1 MRTTL
6 STRNSGKPL
15 YTHRFEIPADVSPV
29 VEPGNLS
36 GERTLRLARVLGLA
50 WFAFVTLTFSASAVI
65 PSPEKILP
73 DDTLVL
79 ITAPDFAKV
88 RENWKKGTQ
97 AQFWN
102 DPAMKPFKEKFTSK
116 WTEDLIKPLERDLG
130 IKLEDYHQLPQ
141 GQVTFALRQIG
152 GQGSAEGEPG
162 LLLLIDSRDKSDSL
176 KKNLADLRKKWVDA
190 GKTIRTEKIHDIE
203 FAVLDLSTN
212 DVPKTLRKLFPASSP
227 VQEAGDNNEPSKTSS
242 KSQWVIGQVQSLL
255 VIGNSIKAVEPVVLR
270 LTGGS
275 VPALAD
281 LFLYQADQVARF
293 RDAALYAWVNAKTL
307 MDIFSRQMV
316 KKEKPDAPNPFDIS
330 PEKIINALGLKNLKT
345 LGASFRSSD
354 QGTLLEAYVGAP
366 ESSRQ
371 GLLKILAG
379 EPKNANPPAFVPAD
393 AVKFQRW
400 RIDGQKAWAAL
411 EKMVN
416 DISPQWMSGINFLIE
431 TANTAAREKDPGFDI
446 RKSLI
451 GNLGD
456 DVISYQ
462 KAPRGNSV
470 ASLRSPPSIALI
482 GSPQPEQFAVTLRSL
497 AGFIAQQAGISPEE
511 REFLGRKIY
520 SIPLRSLGLPMPA
533 AASAMPATLSFAAS
547 GGYVALSTDA
557 SILEEYLRSSETQG
571 KALRETPGLDDAAQK
586 VLGPGSSLFGYQNQ
600 TETARTWFEM
610 LRKDSGAATNATA
623 AATAFFPGA
632 TEALKDWLDF
642 SLLPPFEKI
651 SKYFYF
657 TVYGGS
663 ASADGLTFR
672 MFAPVPPALRG
683 QEGSKP

>member
-1 MRTTL
+1 MRTTFRL
-6 STRNSGKPL
+6 PVAAG
-15 YTHRFEIPADVSPV
+15 VSPAAK
-29 VEPGNLS
+29 PGILPGGENFSSLRILS
-36 GERTLRLARVLGLA
+36 LTCFVSIALA
-50 WFAFVTLTFSASAVI
+50 FSAAAVI
-65 PSPEKILP
+65 PSPERILP
-73 DDTLVL
+73 DDTLML

-88 RENWKKGTQ
+88 RENWKKGPQ

-102 DPAMKPFKEKFTSK
+102 EPAMKPFKEKFMSK
-116 WTEDLIKPLERDLG
+116 WTEDFVKPLERDLG
-130 IKLEDYHQLPQ
+130 IKFEDYSQLFQ
-141 GQVTFALRQIG
+141 GQITFALRQIG
-152 GQGSAEGEPG
+152 AQGSSEGEPG
-162 LLLLIDSRDKSDSL
+162 ALLLIDAKEKSDQL
-176 KKNLADLRKKWVDA
+176 KQKLAELRKKWVDA
-190 GKTIRTEKIHDIE
+190 GKTIRNEKIHDIE
-203 FAVLDLSTN
+203 FGILALSTN
-212 DVPKTLRKLFPASSP
+212 DVPKTLRNLFPASSP
-227 VQEAGDNNEPSKTSS
+227 TPEVADDKDAP
-242 KSQWVIGQVQSLL
+242 KSNPKIEWVIGQVQSLL

-281 LFLYQADQVARF
+281 LFLYQADHVARF
-293 RDAALYAWVNAKTL
+293 REAPLYAWVNAKTL
-307 MDIFSRQMV
+307 LDIATREMA
-316 KKEKPDAPNPFDIS
+316 KKEKPETPNAFDVN

-345 LGASFRSSD
+345 FGASFRTSD
-354 QGTLLEAYVGAP
+354 QSSLLEAYVGAP

-411 EKMVN
+411 EKMIN

-456 DVISYQ
+456 DIISYG
-462 KAPRGNSV
+462 KAPRGSSL
-470 ASLRSPPSIALI
+470 ADLRSAPTMVLL
-482 GSPQPEQFAVTLRSL
+482 GSPQPEQFAGALRSFTS
-497 AGFIAQQAGISPEE
+497 FIGQQAGISAEQ

-533 AASAMPATLSFAAS
+533 GASATLSFAAS

-557 SILEEYLRSSETQG
+557 AILEEYLRTSEARV
-571 KALRETPGLDDAAQK
+571 KSLKDTPGLDEAAQK
-586 VLGPGSSLFGYQNQ
+586 VLGPGSSLFGYENQ
-600 TETARTWFEM
+600 AETARTWFEM

-623 AATAFFPGA
+623 AATAFIPGA
-632 TEALKDWLDF
+632 NALKDWLDF
-642 SLLPPFEKI
+642 SLLPPYEKV

-657 TVYGGS
+657 TVYSGS

-672 MFAPVPPALRG
+672 LFAPVPPALRNP
-683 QEGSKP
+683 EAPTRN